1 MTVLPLK
8 LCMFDLDGTL
18 IDSVPDLA
26 TAVDNMLQSFDLP
39 AVGEPQVRS
48 WVGNGAVKLVERA
61 LLFSFSSLPE
71 NEAEKQCESL
81 RAMGLKRFF
90 AYYEQC
96 CTEKTVLYA
105 GVLEALA
112 AFQQQGV
119 TMAIVTNK
127 PRQFVEPILKALSI
141 EHYFVFIL
149 GGDDLPL
156 KKPDAAPLLHCMG
169 ELGFNKQETLMVG
182 DSRNDV
188 QAARNAD
195 VLVAAVDY
203 GYNHGSSIEDERP
216 DLVISDISHLI
227 AKINI
232 G

>member
-1 MTVLPLK
+1 
-8 LCMFDLDGTL
+8 MFDLDGTL

-26 TAVDNMLQSFDLP
+26 TAIDDMLVSFDLP
-39 AVGEPQVRS
+39 KVGEAQVRS
-48 WVGNGAVKLVERA
+48 WVGNGAAKLVERA
-61 LLFSFSSLPE
+61 LLFSFADLSASD
-71 NEAEKQCESL
+71 AEKQCASL
-81 RAMGLKRFF
+81 KAEGLKRFF
-90 AYYEQC
+90 TYYERC

-105 GVLEALA
+105 GVLEALR
-112 AFQQQGV
+112 AFHQHGV

-149 GGDDLPL
+149 GGDDLPD
-156 KKPDAAPLLHCMG
+156 KKPDPAPLLHCMN
-169 ELGFNKQETLMVG
+169 ELGFKRQETLMVG

-188 QAARNAD
+188 QAARNAE

-227 AKINI
+227 DKIKL